1 MKTKEKTDGEKRYAA
16 WVGFDWADE
25 EHMWVLQGADTGE
38 RQNRAGAHRKWRQEA
53 KAISP
58 VCHPGF
64 ARLLQYD
71 GSPMKYELELELTD
85 DDLFE
90 LKSAL
95 ELSRYLAQQY
105 GNDDRRERC
114 QELQKKLDASE
125 RKFRKNGNNGRA
137 SG

>member
-1 MKTKEKTDGEKRYAA
+1 
-16 WVGFDWADE
+16 
-25 EHMWVLQGADTGE
+25 
-38 RQNRAGAHRKWRQEA
+38 
-53 KAISP
+53 
-58 VCHPGF
+58 
-64 ARLLQYD
+64 
-71 GSPMKYELELELTD
+71 MKYQLEFELTD

-114 QELQKKLDASE
+114 QELQKTLDASE
-125 RKFRKNGNNGRA
+125 RKFRKNGHNGKF

>member
-1 MKTKEKTDGEKRYAA
+1 MCGLFRDCKCRSSLY
-16 WVGFDWADE
+16 
-25 EHMWVLQGADTGE
+25 
-38 RQNRAGAHRKWRQEA
+38 RN
-53 KAISP
+53 AISP
-58 VCHPGF
+58 TAEQGMSLVACR
-64 ARLLQYD
+64 ARAAARCFLPQEIFVIVLASQLCSNRI
-71 GSPMKYELELELTD
+71 GALMKYDLELELTD

-125 RKFRKNGNNGRA
+125 RKFRKNGHNGK
-137 SG
+137 

>member
-1 MKTKEKTDGEKRYAA
+1 
-16 WVGFDWADE
+16 
-25 EHMWVLQGADTGE
+25 
-38 RQNRAGAHRKWRQEA
+38 
-53 KAISP
+53 
-58 VCHPGF
+58 
-64 ARLLQYD
+64 
-71 GSPMKYELELELTD
+71 MKYDLELELTD

-114 QELQKKLDASE
+114 QQLQKTLDASE
-125 RKFRKNGNNGRA
+125 RKFRKNGHNGKF

>member
-1 MKTKEKTDGEKRYAA
+1 MGLSSHCTSARRFGTAQHPSAA
-16 WVGFDWADE
+16 SLHPKPFILAQADRDLV
-25 EHMWVLQGADTGE
+25 HKKGTRRHGPL
-38 RQNRAGAHRKWRQEA
+38 
-53 KAISP
+53 S
-58 VCHPGF
+58 VCRPGF
-64 ARLLQYD
+64 AALLKWKWN
-71 GSPMKYELELELTD
+71 PMKYDLELELTD

-125 RKFRKNGNNGRA
+125 RKFRKDGHNCK
-137 SG
+137 